1 MNSDDIKILIET
13 SIRDAVAIVS
23 SDDNVHFEAV
33 VISPAFSEKSLIQRH
48 QMVYGCL
55 GSAMGNEIHALSL
68 KTYTNNEWHSMN
80 LPNG

>member
-48 QMVYGCL
+48 QMVYGSLGGKCNLKFMHCL
-55 GSAMGNEIHALSL
+55 LQH
-68 KTYTNNEWHSMN
+68 
-80 LPNG
+80 

>member
-33 VISPAFSEKSLIQRH
+33 VISPAFREKSSIQRH
-48 QMVYGCL
+48 QMVYGSL
-55 GSAMGNEIHALSL
+55 GEKMQSEIHALSL
-68 KTYTNNEWHSMN
+68 TTLTPKEN
-80 LPNG
+80 LA

>member
-48 QMVYGCL
+48 QMVYGSL
-55 GSAMGNEIHALSL
+55 GEKMQSEIHALSL
-68 KTYTNNEWHSMN
+68 TTLTPKEN
-80 LPNG
+80 LA